1 MTEQQIIDE
10 ILRYLH
16 DDSYNY
22 AVLFDGEWGSGKTY
36 FVNNTLTKII
46 EKQESDLETSRK
58 VQYIS
63 LYGCKAISDVQ
74 ENIAWSFAEDARKV
88 IQDKNNFGTTGQ
100 KVSNNI
106 LLSSKKIGNAILKK
120 FLPNMPLYEIAS
132 DWLNLGSFIF
142 VFDDLERCD
151 CPINEVF
158 GFFNELVEHENTK
171 VILIANEKELSGI
184 AEIQY
189 LELQYSLTLDDRIIW
204 PTPNTSSSLA
214 VRSSNSTH
222 ISLDEMERRRK
233 LLFPTKEANSNYR
246 RIREKLIGVT
256 LKYEPNISLIISEI
270 LKSSKYDSSIKDML
284 EKKKEAFS
292 SEMQNR
298 NHKNIRTFQFFLSKV
313 SYLLEK
319 LSDINT
325 DPEYLDIIKE
335 HIISETFY
343 QAIKFKSND
352 QPSRTMH
359 AQLKKEQEAK
369 FQSIKQ
375 YIESGTYN
383 QKIFEDNV
391 LNLQK
396 ELQARI
402 PDDDPYYL
410 IYQQYYLQPQDWC
423 EDQLEKVLQ
432 RLDENK
438 YPIAFYVK
446 IITSIQRLIDL
457 GFDDEYMN
465 RTKQLMLT
473 NITKM
478 NEVKLIDSD
487 LWYIENKQTKAKV
500 TEVITD
506 INHAIK
512 EHSEI
517 VSRENVGDILKSD
530 NWINRLENYS
540 NPNQNRYVQD
550 MSVFSKAPPEQW
562 LNLLHKASPRDI
574 DDFRH
579 WLGDLYPEDTTR
591 KSYSEDADT
600 IKKILTGLES
610 IEEKDLIKKACVSW
624 LCKQLATI
632 IKFHEPSRKQEYD

>member
-1 MTEQQIIDE
+1 
-10 ILRYLH
+10 
-16 DDSYNY
+16 
-22 AVLFDGEWGSGKTY
+22 
-36 FVNNTLTKII
+36 
-46 EKQESDLETSRK
+46 
-58 VQYIS
+58 
-63 LYGCKAISDVQ
+63 
-74 ENIAWSFAEDARKV
+74 
-88 IQDKNNFGTTGQ
+88 
-100 KVSNNI
+100 
-106 LLSSKKIGNAILKK
+106 
-120 FLPNMPLYEIAS
+120 
-132 DWLNLGSFIF
+132 
-142 VFDDLERCD
+142 
-151 CPINEVF
+151 
-158 GFFNELVEHENTK
+158 
-171 VILIANEKELSGI
+171 
-184 AEIQY
+184 
-189 LELQYSLTLDDRIIW
+189 
-204 PTPNTSSSLA
+204 
-214 VRSSNSTH
+214 
-222 ISLDEMERRRK
+222 MERRRK

-396 ELQARI
+396 ELQAQI

-562 LNLLHKASPRDI
+562 LNLLHKASP
-574 DDFRH
+574 
-579 WLGDLYPEDTTR
+579 
-591 KSYSEDADT
+591 T
-600 IKKILTGLES
+600 IKPNVELVYNKRIKK
-610 IEEKDLIKKACVSW
+610 EEFIQAASSAYQQIMDLIARF
-624 LCKQLATI
+624 QTI
-632 IKFHEPSRKQEYD
+632 DAAIINSNANTKITTSYGTYTVAAAISLRSRMRNMGAYDNEANFENRLRNKLMQEYSSRVCVCDKENAKLKETADSMRLSILGKDTKVKEDKPLAVVDAYIKENTTELVDPLSVEKLTAKLDEKHDKLLSELDTQIKVSNATTFIEF